1 MRLYIKSAGR
11 ILKKNWISLVLFEL
25 TYRIFA
31 MFALTKLVETAMD
44 ISLKQLGYSYLTT
57 ENYQSFVR
65 YPLTIVLALLLLIVV
80 CAALTFEISAILGCY
95 ERSWRKKHISFP
107 GMILEGVRRGTHF
120 IRRHPVKWFFYMLLC
135 APYLCIHFL
144 IWQITQTRLL
154 QFTLQ
159 QLLKDLGHGGL
170 LIAAMILLFIVS
182 MIFSFSLP
190 RRMMTEE
197 RDSSVSRYLF
207 ERMRRGW
214 KRDLPF
220 ALLMQVGAALLAVLL
235 YFAAIAAM
243 VGISIAVKSPAN
255 LVSAVLVYGGV
266 IRYCA
271 GVVVGGLGI
280 SLTLLYLYTFF
291 ARSQNKRRAARPR
304 RKGPSRFRVMIGSR
318 YMLVCLTLLILL
330 SESILLLLQFQTEMP
345 VMAAAQ
351 SPVNVTA
358 HRGGAKMAPENTLS
372 AMEYAVEALA
382 DFAEI
387 DVQETKDGEIVLLHD
402 TNLKR
407 TTGLKADIWNLTY
420 DEVRQLDAGVK
431 FNKKFRG
438 EQIPTL
444 GEVIQYCKGKIR
456 LNIEVKY
463 NGHNQNIVKKVV
475 KIIEEN
481 EFEDDCVVTSM
492 NYKFLQQ
499 VKKENSDIQTGY
511 TLRMT
516 YGDLSELTDADFFS
530 VKHTYI
536 NPEFVE
542 EVHRLG
548 KEVYAWTV
556 NYQGDMQRM
565 IDCNVDNIITDE
577 PELVR
582 KVILGETGRN
592 PSFFTLF
599 GYALK

>member
-1 MRLYIKSAGR
+1 M
-11 ILKKNWISLVLFEL
+11 FEL
-25 TYRIFA
+25 TYRVFA
-31 MFALTKLVETAMD
+31 MFVLTNLIEVAMD
-44 ISLKQLGYSYLTT
+44 ISLKRLGYSYLTA
-57 ENYQSFVR
+57 ENYQSFIR
-65 YPLTIVLALLLLIVV
+65 YPLTLVLVVLILAVV
-80 CAALTFEISAILGCY
+80 CAALTFEIAAVLGCY
-95 ERSWRKKHISFP
+95 ERSWRNQHISFP
-107 GMILEGVRRGTHF
+107 GMILEGLRRGARF

-144 IWQITQTRLL
+144 VWQITQTRLL
-154 QFTLQ
+154 QFALQ
-159 QLLKDLGHGGL
+159 QFLKDFGHHGL
-170 LIAAMILLFIVS
+170 LIGALVLLFAAS
-182 MIFSFSLP
+182 MVFSFSVP

-197 RDSSVSRYLF
+197 PDGTVSRYLIS
-207 ERMRRGW
+207 RMRGGW

-220 ALLMQVGAALLAVLL
+220 ALLLQLGAAILAVLL
-235 YFAAIAAM
+235 YFAAIAVM
-243 VGISIAVKSPAN
+243 VGISMAVKAPSN

-271 GVVVGGLGI
+271 GVVVGGLGV

-291 ARSQNKRRAARPR
+291 AKSQKKRRAARAG
-304 RKGPSRFRVMIGSR
+304 RKAPSKFRTVITSR
-318 YMLVCLTLLILL
+318 YMSVCLTLLILL
-330 SESILLLLQFQTEMP
+330 SESILLLLQFQNEMP
-345 VMAAAQ
+345 VVAAAQ
-351 SPVNVTA
+351 SPVAVTA

-372 AMEYAVEALA
+372 AMEYAVKALA

-407 TTGLKADIWNLTY
+407 TTGLKADIWDLTY
-420 DEVRQLDAGVK
+420 DEVSQLDAGVK

-438 EQIPTL
+438 EPIPTL
-444 GEVIQYCKGKIR
+444 EEVLQYCKGKIR

-463 NGHNQNIVKKVV
+463 NGHNPNIVKKVV

-481 EFEDDCVVTSM
+481 EFVDDCVVTSM

-499 VKKENSDIQTGY
+499 VKKENPDIQTGY

-542 EVHRLG
+542 RVHRLG

-582 KVILGETGRN
+582 KVILGETDRN